1 MRDLSFEVL
10 EEGQQQLKAPP
21 IQTVTTV
28 KEEAME
34 CFIHDCKLE
43 KVTSQTGWEYV
54 KCPMSDCFIFTGL
67 DKVNHY
73 LENAQQQIPVW
84 YRWNKEKLKCFCSE
98 PLVLC
103 ESRSEQNP
111 NRMYFKCQRNR
122 CKFFQWGD
130 NIPSGKNMSWLQ
142 GIKQVGSEPPG
153 AKYYTLPEK
162 ENPRPLLSVTGQDP
176 LWDVVLNT
184 PLRVD
189 ERTNE
194 ILSPQALKGFS
205 DTPGI
210 REELLQYLYLSW
222 KLNAQANVFP
232 PLELKHM
239 FRDTGGFKPD
249 PRTEVNESVDYSAH
263 PRKVKLHQ
271 EAAARG
277 LTG

>member
-1 MRDLSFEVL
+1 MRDLGFEVL

-21 IQTVTTV
+21 IQTVATV
-28 KEEAME
+28 KDEAME

-43 KVTSQTGWEYV
+43 KGTSQTGWEYV

-130 NIPSGKNMSWLQ
+130 NIPSGKNIAWMNDQEQLSNLAP
-142 GIKQVGSEPPG
+142 VP
-153 AKYYTLPEK
+153 TK
-162 ENPRPLLSVTGQDP
+162 EYSGRNP
-176 LWDVVLNT
+176 LWDHVNT
-184 PLRVD
+184 HTRFKLVD
-189 ERTNE
+189 GTNE
-194 ILSPQALKGFS
+194 IMLPREVKGFRYAPEYEN
-205 DTPGI
+205 D
-210 REELLQYLYLSW
+210 LLQIVYFNRQL
-222 KLNAQANVFP
+222 KLRQQADINPVP
-232 PLELKHM
+232 VM
-239 FRDTGGFKPD
+239 CDCMSD
-249 PRTEVNESVDYSAH
+249 H
-263 PRKVKLHQ
+263 PREVEIHRQ
-271 EAAARG
+271 AVASG
-277 LTG
+277 FTG